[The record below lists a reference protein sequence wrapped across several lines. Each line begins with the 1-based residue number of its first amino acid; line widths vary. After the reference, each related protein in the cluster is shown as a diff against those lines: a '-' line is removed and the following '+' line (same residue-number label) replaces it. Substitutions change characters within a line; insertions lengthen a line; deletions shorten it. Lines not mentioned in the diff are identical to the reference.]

1 MVTTLICSI
10 GARPLGDDRKMAMGV
25 DMAARKKR
33 QSSGKETMEM
43 MVYVDKPTADYHG
56 AANVEAY
63 VATVLNVVSYSYKM
77 QSLHSCCFIVAPLWV
92 TLLTA
97 ECCPSLPHG
106 CSFPACTMTPP
117 SWAHLCMLPSSD

>member
-1 MVTTLICSI
+1 MLSDCDRFDAVICSI
-10 GARPLGDDRKMAMGV
+10 GSRPIEDARRMAKSI
-25 DMAARKKR
+25 DMAARRKR

-43 MVYVDKPTADYHG
+43 MVYVDKQTADYHG

-77 QSLHSCCFIVAPLWV
+77 QSLHSCYFIVAPLWV

-97 ECCPSLPHG
+97 ECYP
-106 CSFPACTMTPP
+106 
-117 SWAHLCMLPSSD
+117 